1 MNSVQDEISG
11 VSNVATFTLQ
21 SDSTI
26 TLYYN
31 ISSMLVYSLI
41 SSPHK
46 TGPSPL
52 TRVEEER
59 EAAEP
64 KSPNTAVVHSAQ
76 KTPSP
81 TWLW

>member
-1 MNSVQDEISG
+1 MNSVQDEISS
-11 VSNVATFTLQ
+11 VTNVATFTLQ
-21 SDSTI
+21 SDSI
-26 TLYYN
+26 N
-31 ISSMLVYSLI
+31 
-41 SSPHK
+41 K

-52 TRVEEER
+52 TRVEER

-64 KSPNTAVVHSAQ
+64 KSQNTAVVHSAQ